1 MMWWFVDMPD
11 VGEFPNEELLAFEKE
26 VVGMYLSG
34 HPLNEYEDVWRRTVS
49 HASPDFVVDDETGRA
64 GAADGDRVTV
74 GGMITGVTKKTTKTN
89 QLMAFLTLEDLYGSV
104 EILVFPRDYEKYRD
118 LLKEDAKVFVRGRAS
133 ISDVQ
138 AGKVILESAREMRA
152 DRPGKAAEY
161 PENGRPQGTPDRGPA
176 PAQTGP
182 AADELWLQFP
192 DKAAFFGAQDAVLA
206 ILADAHGAGPEEAAA
221 SPVHIYLREDRAMKT
236 LPDRV
241 LLSPELTERLAAE
254 LGSGNVRVTKAKRS

>member
-1 MMWWFVDMPD
+1 MGGSSD
-11 VGEFPNEELLAFEKE
+11 L
-26 VVGMYLSG
+26 
-34 HPLNEYEDVWRRTVS
+34 
-49 HASPDFVVDDETGRA
+49 

-74 GGMITGVTKKTTKTN
+74 GGMITGLTKKTTKTN

-152 DRPGKAAEY
+152 DRPGPAAGH

-182 AADELWLQFP
+182 AADELP

>member
-1 MMWWFVDMPD
+1 
-11 VGEFPNEELLAFEKE
+11 
-26 VVGMYLSG
+26 
-34 HPLNEYEDVWRRTVS
+34 
-49 HASPDFVVDDETGRA
+49 
-64 GAADGDRVTV
+64 
-74 GGMITGVTKKTTKTN
+74 
-89 QLMAFLTLEDLYGSV
+89 

-152 DRPGKAAEY
+152 DRPGKAAERS
-161 PENGRPQGTPDRGPA
+161 ENGRPQGTPDRGPE
-176 PAQTGP
+176 PSQNGP

-192 DKAAFFGAQDAVLA
+192 DKASFFGAQDAVLA
-206 ILADAHGAGPEEAAA
+206 ILADAHGAGPEGAAAA

>member
-1 MMWWFVDMPD
+1 
-11 VGEFPNEELLAFEKE
+11 
-26 VVGMYLSG
+26 
-34 HPLNEYEDVWRRTVS
+34 
-49 HASPDFVVDDETGRA
+49 
-64 GAADGDRVTV
+64 
-74 GGMITGVTKKTTKTN
+74 
-89 QLMAFLTLEDLYGSV
+89 
-104 EILVFPRDYEKYRD
+104 
-118 LLKEDAKVFVRGRAS
+118 
-133 ISDVQ
+133 
-138 AGKVILESAREMRA
+138 LESAREMRA
-152 DRPGKAAEY
+152 DRPGKAAGP

-192 DKAAFFGAQDAVLA
+192 DKASFFGAQDAVLA